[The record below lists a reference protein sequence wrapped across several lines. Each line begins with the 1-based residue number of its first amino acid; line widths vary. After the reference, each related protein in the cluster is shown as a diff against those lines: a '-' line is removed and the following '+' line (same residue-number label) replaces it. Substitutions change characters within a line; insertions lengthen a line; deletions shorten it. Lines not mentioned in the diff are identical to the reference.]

1 MDSCAEIRN
10 APSVGKLN
18 HLAADFGGR
27 SVPQPGKRCSA
38 RGAAG
43 VTQRQSGSFEA
54 ESIANSIIVMRI
66 YNNNNVHLSCAH
78 QRPERSHD
86 TY

>member
-1 MDSCAEIRN
+1 M
-10 APSVGKLN
+10 
-18 HLAADFGGR
+18 
-27 SVPQPGKRCSA
+27 PQPGKRCSA

-66 YNNNNVHLSCAH
+66 YNNNHSNNNVHLSCAH